1 MVLGTPTTWQT
12 SCNASAK
19 NKPFVFESSP
29 PTIMRQLMSN
39 DQKLADN
46 ILAAGENTFARA
58 WQLTLWDEYQSCT
71 KTNFADLAN
80 IGGSGAGTITAACFL
95 SRFAEDFRWA
105 HLDIAGTAWVT
116 SPNKGSTGRPVPL
129 LTCLLY
135 TSPSPRDLS
144 TSRMPSSA

>member
-1 MVLGTPTTWQT
+1 MLTLGQH
-12 SCNASAK
+12 ASG
-19 NKPFVFESSP
+19 V
-29 PTIMRQLMSN
+29 MSN

-46 ILAAGENTFARA
+46 ILAAGENTFDRA
-58 WQLTLWDEYQSCT
+58 WQLPLWDEYQGCT

-116 SPNKGSTGRPVPL
+116 SPKKGSTGRPVPL
-129 LTCLLY
+129 LTEMV
-135 TSPSPRDLS
+135 LS
-144 TSRMPSSA
+144 SK